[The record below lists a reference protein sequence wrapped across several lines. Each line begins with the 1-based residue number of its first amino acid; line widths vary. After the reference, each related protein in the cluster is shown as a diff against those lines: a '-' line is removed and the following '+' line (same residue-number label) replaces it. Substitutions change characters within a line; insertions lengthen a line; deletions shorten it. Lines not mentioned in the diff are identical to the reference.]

1 MKSCTWIMC
10 TLGCWLSVRMF
21 PNLHFTRNYCY
32 YPTSNE
38 TVTTPSQCIFN
49 TPLHTNPGSPLFM
62 WSHIKYLPT
71 MCYASYKAVRVTQAH
86 CGVLICREFLIMIFN
101 CPFVRR
107 WEGRGWGW
115 GWSWRGETV
124 CVFIFKCLA
133 IIHPEWVSGTVG
145 NNIFS
150 NHTNINVHLPPRPY
164 IFYIDI
170 LYSTHHITI
179 NIQCTD
185 KFQFV
190 QFQVI
195 FQTKLELNILEN
207 IGRVIFQVKAVL
219 ARLMSKCLKMSYN
232 LIPQDQYFHP
242 SYCKIER
249 SFSSVLCLSAQFN
262 SFSVIVSTQKTNYG
276 EAWPGAASAVDAVKD
291 LVLVSFSAPPSLF
304 IVHKMSSALS
314 KLGVLIFDIDTL
326 MSTQYFSSSY

>member
-1 MKSCTWIMC
+1 M
-10 TLGCWLSVRMF
+10 
-21 PNLHFTRNYCY
+21 
-32 YPTSNE
+32 
-38 TVTTPSQCIFN
+38 
-49 TPLHTNPGSPLFM
+49 
-62 WSHIKYLPT
+62 
-71 MCYASYKAVRVTQAH
+71 
-86 CGVLICREFLIMIFN
+86 
-101 CPFVRR
+101 
-107 WEGRGWGW
+107 
-115 GWSWRGETV
+115 
-124 CVFIFKCLA
+124 
-133 IIHPEWVSGTVG
+133 G

-276 EAWPGAASAVDAVKD
+276 EAWPGAASAVDASKR
-291 LVLVSFSAPPSLF
+291 LSFGLFLSPAQPIHCPQNEQCTFQTRGPHFLHRYSDEYTIFLQELLAPSNL
-304 IVHKMSSALS
+304 
-314 KLGVLIFDIDTL
+314 T
-326 MSTQYFSSSY
+326 

>member
-1 MKSCTWIMC
+1 M
-10 TLGCWLSVRMF
+10 
-21 PNLHFTRNYCY
+21 
-32 YPTSNE
+32 
-38 TVTTPSQCIFN
+38 
-49 TPLHTNPGSPLFM
+49 
-62 WSHIKYLPT
+62 
-71 MCYASYKAVRVTQAH
+71 
-86 CGVLICREFLIMIFN
+86 
-101 CPFVRR
+101 
-107 WEGRGWGW
+107 
-115 GWSWRGETV
+115 
-124 CVFIFKCLA
+124 
-133 IIHPEWVSGTVG
+133 G

-314 KLGVLIFDIDTL
+314 KLGVLIFYIDTL
-326 MSTQYFSSSY
+326 MSTQYSSSSY

>member
-1 MKSCTWIMC
+1 
-10 TLGCWLSVRMF
+10 
-21 PNLHFTRNYCY
+21 
-32 YPTSNE
+32 
-38 TVTTPSQCIFN
+38 
-49 TPLHTNPGSPLFM
+49 
-62 WSHIKYLPT
+62 
-71 MCYASYKAVRVTQAH
+71 MCYAGYKAVRVTQAH
-86 CGVLICREFLIMIFN
+86 CGVLICRGFLIMIFN

-107 WEGRGWGW
+107 WEGRGWG
-115 GWSWRGETV
+115 WRGETV

-150 NHTNINVHLPPRPY
+150 NHTNINVHLPPRPH

-249 SFSSVLCLSAQFN
+249 SFSSSFMSFCPIQFVFGYCFYPKDQLRGSLAGLQPVQCSSKRLSFGLFLSPAQPIHCPQNEQCTVQTRGPHF
-262 SFSVIVSTQKTNYG
+262 Y
-276 EAWPGAASAVDAVKD
+276 
-291 LVLVSFSAPPSLF
+291 
-304 IVHKMSSALS
+304 
-314 KLGVLIFDIDTL
+314 IDTL
-326 MSTQYFSSSY
+326 MSTQYFAAQYFYNCY

>member
-1 MKSCTWIMC
+1 MQRVSYNDIQ
-10 TLGCWLSVRMF
+10 LSVCEKMR
-21 PNLHFTRNYCY
+21 
-32 YPTSNE
+32 
-38 TVTTPSQCIFN
+38 
-49 TPLHTNPGSPLFM
+49 
-62 WSHIKYLPT
+62 
-71 MCYASYKAVRVTQAH
+71 
-86 CGVLICREFLIMIFN
+86 
-101 CPFVRR
+101 
-107 WEGRGWGW
+107 EGRGWG
-115 GWSWRGETV
+115 WRGETV

-150 NHTNINVHLPPRPY
+150 NHTNINVHLPPRPH

-249 SFSSVLCLSAQFN
+249 SFSSSFMSFCPIQFVFGYCFYPKDQLRG
-262 SFSVIVSTQKTNYG
+262 SLAGLQPVQCT
-276 EAWPGAASAVDAVKD
+276 AVKD

-314 KLGVLIFDIDTL
+314 KLGVLTFTSIL
-326 MSTQYFSSSY
+326 